1 MTNYVKRGVLII
13 LLSGVAVGALQ
24 SCKKNSEKAEEEEID
39 SETIKIEKLEKY
51 ISNMWDVPVNKIK
64 YDDVKK
70 TFVFKE
76 FEIKR
81 QEIDTLYSRANEY
94 HLKIKK

>member
-1 MTNYVKRGVLII
+1 MDL
-13 LLSGVAVGALQ
+13 
-24 SCKKNSEKAEEEEID
+24 
-39 SETIKIEKLEKY
+39 
-51 ISNMWDVPVNKIK
+51 SNMWDVPVNKIK